1 MESCSAARRSVAA
14 ALSAFARASIPGK
27 RPRRPSASKARLR
40 IASPGTGMDVGPACA
55 FVGVGGSVA
64 LAGLATPSE
73 AKASSSTGLSRCRRS
88 GRDGAQIVIDLV
100 LHVDLDVGL
109 GAGLDVAIVFGEIH
123 PAEIERL
130 ELFC

>member
-1 MESCSAARRSVAA
+1 MLCCQ
-14 ALSAFARASIPGK
+14 ALGRGCIVRFCPGFDPGETAPPPERVEGPPAYRFARNGHG
-27 RPRRPSASKARLR
+27 RWTRLC
-40 IASPGTGMDVGPACA
+40 G
-55 FVGVGGSVA
+55 
-64 LAGLATPSE
+64 
-73 AKASSSTGLSRCRRS
+73 RS